1 MHEQEVLALLRAG
14 DERGAE
20 ALLRHYAPL
29 MRYII
34 APIVPDAQ
42 DREECLSDAALRVW
56 EKFGT
61 YDPARGSWTAWLT
74 ALTRNTALNR
84 ARKKSGGSEELSGDL
99 PSAEPTPEERLL
111 QQERRQAL
119 ERALTALPQRDRLL
133 FYRKYYYRQSAA
145 PELPPD
151 DVARDVTPWR
161 RAIGNILGG
170 SAMCSITLN
179 FFCLNYL
186 LPTIGVILQL
196 LGFRPLRRENGWFRA
211 CWLLAVLRAALF
223 LPCIVLNATIYSNAV
238 YASSV
243 GTALTYG
250 TVAAQLL
257 LFFCFWR
264 ALRAVRQKAGT
275 EVRAGS
281 AAALLIWYAAVL
293 TLAYVQYNGLLLGL
307 AMLGCYILILRSLFR
322 LSREM
327 EESGYA
333 LTPAPVRLSDEMLV
347 RAIAAL
353 LAVGIACGYLFFG
366 SYRMDW
372 QPKSDSLSAEAVEI
386 RAELLALGYPETAL
400 ADLSE
405 DDLLACRGATLVVVH
420 EADKPM
426 NGGREVREDFGSST
440 HISTVYDVRELHFT
454 DVAVRLPGEAE
465 CWRVLHHFR
474 WTEEVKFRG
483 TELVRLWPAYY
494 QDDSWRPG
502 GGAPTGRVLYDDAE
516 GNAYA
521 APCASLT
528 VERYTVTNWLGWT
541 YHLEDISAEFSLP
554 SRGKNRRGYVAYST
568 EETDGET
575 TFLASRSN
583 YTHQESRLQYPV
595 QTAKDYSGWGD
606 GPVFRRAQS
615 ALELSIRD
623 DGSVVLLNYEP

>member
-1 MHEQEVLALLRAG
+1 MNEREFDALL
-14 DERGAE
+14 E
-20 ALLRHYAPL
+20 
-29 MRYII
+29 
-34 APIVPDAQ
+34 
-42 DREECLSDAALRVW
+42 
-56 EKFGT
+56 
-61 YDPARGSWTAWLT
+61 
-74 ALTRNTALNR
+74 
-84 ARKKSGGSEELSGDL
+84 
-99 PSAEPTPEERLL
+99 
-111 QQERRQAL
+111 
-119 ERALTALPQRDRLL
+119 
-133 FYRKYYYRQSAA
+133 SAA

-151 DVARDVTPWR
+151 DVAREVTPWR
-161 RAIGNILGG
+161 RAMGNILGG
-170 SAMCSITLN
+170 SAMCAITLN
-179 FFCLNYL
+179 LLAMNYL

-211 CWLLAVLRAALF
+211 CWLLAILRAALF
-223 LPCIVLNATIYSNAV
+223 LPCIVLNATIYGTA
-238 YASSV
+238 ALSSPA
-243 GTALTYG
+243 GTALTYAMLA
-250 TVAAQLL
+250 VQML

-264 ALRAVRQKAGT
+264 ALRATQRQSGT

-281 AAALLIWYAAVL
+281 AAALLVWYAAVL
-293 TLAYVQYNGLLLGL
+293 ALAYVQYNGLLLGF
-307 AMLGCYILILRSLFR
+307 AMLGCYILILRSLSA
-322 LSREM
+322 LSKEM

-333 LTPAPVRLSDEMLV
+333 LTPAPVRLSDSVLV
-347 RAIAAL
+347 KTAAAL
-353 LAVGIACGYLFFG
+353 LAVGVACGYLFFG

-372 QPKSDSLSAEAVEI
+372 QSEGGAVSAEAAEL

-426 NGGREVREDFGSST
+426 NGGREVREEIGSST

-528 VERYTVTNWLGWT
+528 VERYTVTNWFGRT

-595 QTAKDYSGWGD
+595 RTAKDYSGWGD

-615 ALELSIRD
+615 ALQFSILD
-623 DGSVVLLNYEP
+623 DGSIDLWNYEP

>member
-1 MHEQEVLALLRAG
+1 MNDREFDALL
-14 DERGAE
+14 E
-20 ALLRHYAPL
+20 
-29 MRYII
+29 
-34 APIVPDAQ
+34 
-42 DREECLSDAALRVW
+42 
-56 EKFGT
+56 
-61 YDPARGSWTAWLT
+61 
-74 ALTRNTALNR
+74 
-84 ARKKSGGSEELSGDL
+84 
-99 PSAEPTPEERLL
+99 
-111 QQERRQAL
+111 
-119 ERALTALPQRDRLL
+119 
-133 FYRKYYYRQSAA
+133 SAA

-196 LGFRPLRRENGWFRA
+196 LGFRPLRRENRWFRA

-250 TVAAQLL
+250 MLAVQML
-257 LFFCFWR
+257 LFFCFWQ
-264 ALRAVRQKAGT
+264 ALRTMQKKAGT
-275 EVRAGS
+275 GGGAAP
-281 AAALLIWYAAVL
+281 AAALLVWYAAVL
-293 TLAYVQYNGLLLGL
+293 ALAYVQYSGLLLGL

-333 LTPAPVRLSDEMLV
+333 LTPAPVRLSDETLV
-347 RAIAAL
+347 RAI
-353 LAVGIACGYLFFG
+353 
-366 SYRMDW
+366 
-372 QPKSDSLSAEAVEI
+372 
-386 RAELLALGYPETAL
+386 AELLALGYPEDAL
-400 ADLSE
+400 NDLSE

-465 CWRVLHHFR
+465 HWRILHHFR

-494 QDDSWRPG
+494 ENDSWRPDD
-502 GGAPTGRVLYDDAE
+502 GAPTGRVLYDDAE

-528 VERYTVTNWLGWT
+528 VERYTVTNWFGRT

-575 TFLASRSN
+575 TYLASRSN
-583 YTHQESRLQYPV
+583 YTHQESLLQYPV
-595 QTAKDYSGWGD
+595 RTAKDYSGWGD

>member
-1 MHEQEVLALLRAG
+1 MNDREFDALL
-14 DERGAE
+14 E
-20 ALLRHYAPL
+20 
-29 MRYII
+29 
-34 APIVPDAQ
+34 
-42 DREECLSDAALRVW
+42 
-56 EKFGT
+56 
-61 YDPARGSWTAWLT
+61 
-74 ALTRNTALNR
+74 
-84 ARKKSGGSEELSGDL
+84 
-99 PSAEPTPEERLL
+99 
-111 QQERRQAL
+111 
-119 ERALTALPQRDRLL
+119 
-133 FYRKYYYRQSAA
+133 SAA

-196 LGFRPLRRENGWFRA
+196 LGFRPLRRENRWFRA

-250 TVAAQLL
+250 MLAVQML
-257 LFFCFWR
+257 LFFCFWQ
-264 ALRAVRQKAGT
+264 ALRTMQKKAGT
-275 EVRAGS
+275 GGGAAP
-281 AAALLIWYAAVL
+281 AAALLVWYAAVL
-293 TLAYVQYNGLLLGL
+293 ALAYVQYSGLLLGL

-333 LTPAPVRLSDEMLV
+333 LTPAPVRLSDETLV

-372 QPKSDSLSAEAVEI
+372 QPKSGSLSAEAVEI
-386 RAELLALGYPETAL
+386 RAELLALGYPEDAL
-400 ADLSE
+400 NDLSE

-465 CWRVLHHFR
+465 HWRILHHFPG
-474 WTEEVKFRG
+474 TDEVKLTRK
-483 TELVRLWPAYY
+483 EHERHWP
-494 QDDSWRPG
+494 P
-502 GGAPTGRVLYDDAE
+502 
-516 GNAYA
+516 
-521 APCASLT
+521 
-528 VERYTVTNWLGWT
+528 
-541 YHLEDISAEFSLP
+541 
-554 SRGKNRRGYVAYST
+554 
-568 EETDGET
+568 
-575 TFLASRSN
+575 
-583 YTHQESRLQYPV
+583 QY
-595 QTAKDYSGWGD
+595 
-606 GPVFRRAQS
+606 
-615 ALELSIRD
+615 
-623 DGSVVLLNYEP
+623 